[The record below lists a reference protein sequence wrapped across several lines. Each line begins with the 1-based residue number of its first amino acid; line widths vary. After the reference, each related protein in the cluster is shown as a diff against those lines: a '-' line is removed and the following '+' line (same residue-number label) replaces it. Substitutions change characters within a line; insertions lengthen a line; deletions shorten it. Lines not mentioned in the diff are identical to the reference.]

1 MAHMKELERMRW
13 RCRRGLLE
21 LDIMLERF
29 MEKYYAR
36 LDSAQLAAFDVLLNL
51 PDNELWDMIAERLP
65 GPPHG
70 DQRIVLQWLRS
81 V

>member
-1 MAHMKELERMRW
+1 MKELERIRW

-29 MEKYYAR
+29 IEKYYAR
-36 LDSAQLAAFDVLLNL
+36 LDNAHLAAFDMLLDL

-65 GPPHG
+65 GPQQG
-70 DQRIVLQWLRS
+70 EQRIVLQWLRS